1 MPSKTNRVIR
11 ASQRKNRNVAAQALK
26 ERIASIPPVI
36 ASDPVNSWVSRF
48 GLADA
53 ASDVVTVMWELPV
66 PPFGYSTSAI
76 SLSSFFKSI
85 RIKKIELWCDYR
97 SGSSSDANT
106 INLQIL
112 ERRGVRPIEWTSTA
126 NPLRNAHICAKF
138 PKNDPLGWFY
148 NTTLGES
155 NPEISVR
162 MPKGAI
168 MDIHFDYI
176 IDDADMVAAL
186 STSGL
191 TSYRIYTNCISSNF
205 QVFGRSYQTAFPVL

>member
-1 MPSKTNRVIR
+1 MSSHTKRVIR
-11 ASQRKNRNVAAQALK
+11 ASQRKNRNVASQALK

-36 ASDPVNSWVSRF
+36 ASDSVNSWISRF

-53 ASDVVTVMWELPV
+53 ASDVVSVTWELPI

-76 SLSSFFKSI
+76 SIASFFKSI

-97 SGSSSDANT
+97 SASSAAANT
-106 INLQIL
+106 INLQVL

-126 NPLRNAHICAKF
+126 SPIRNAHICAKF
-138 PKNDPLGWFY
+138 PKNNPLGWFY
-148 NTTLGES
+148 NTTTGES
-155 NPEISVR
+155 NPEITVQ

-168 MDIHFDYI
+168 MDIHYDYI
-176 IDDADMVAAL
+176 IDDADIVLAL

-191 TSYRIYTNCISSNF
+191 TSSRIYTNCISSNF
-205 QVFGRSYQTAFPVL
+205 QVFGRSYQTAFPAL